1 MVSEVPV
8 IIPMSA
14 VLVCI
19 LPTEPV
25 DTYEPLTD
33 AKSFIVPVVVTFVAE
48 RVAPLNVKS
57 ESSLSSPAVLYIA
70 TLPEV

>member
-1 MVSEVPV
+1 MTIPPNEPVEVAEPLIFPVVVSEVPV

-25 DTYEPLTD
+25 DTKEPLTNP
-33 AKSFIVPVVVTFVAE
+33 KFLIVPVEVRFVADN
-48 RVAPLNVKS
+48 VAVANV
-57 ESSLSSPAVLYIA
+57 
-70 TLPEV
+70 